1 MGKETQMANMIAA
14 LRSVVLCVAMCGV
27 TAGAAFGQAYPSKPV
42 HIIVPLGAG
51 SSTDIV
57 ARLVAQGITEET
69 GQAVVV
75 ENRPGADGMLGARS
89 VVTARPDGYTILVSS
104 STHVI
109 NVHLYKSLGYDPL
122 RDFAPVATLVEFPMY
137 LFVSANSP
145 YKSVEDIVQRAK
157 QQPGSITFASAS
169 ATQRLMGEMLQQK
182 ASVRMVNAPYRTT
195 AAALTD
201 LAAGGLI
208 DVLFTDAASAKGQW
222 QAGRVR
228 PLAVGGSKRVD
239 SSRDIPTVDEAGVKG
254 YDLVGSWFGAWAPAQ
269 TPAAVVS
276 RLNTLFA
283 NAMKTKRVQ
292 EALAAAGIQPLV
304 MSPDE
309 FARFQASETEKMG
322 RVVKAAGIE
331 PQ

>member
-1 MGKETQMANMIAA
+1 MPNLTATLRA
-14 LRSVVLCVAMCGV
+14 LLLLALCSITSASF
-27 TAGAAFGQAYPSKPV
+27 AQAFPAKPI
-42 HIIVPLGAG
+42 HIVVPLGAG

-57 ARLVAQGITEET
+57 ARLVAQSMSEET
-69 GQAVVV
+69 GQPVVV
-75 ENRPGADGMLGARS
+75 ENRPGADGMLGGRS
-89 VVTARPDGYTILVSS
+89 VVTARPDGYTVLVSS

-122 RDFAPVATLVEFPMY
+122 KDFVPVATLVEFPMY
-137 LFVSANSP
+137 LFVNANSP
-145 YKSVEDIVQRAK
+145 YKSVEELMQKARQD
-157 QQPGSITFASAS
+157 PGRISFGSAS

-182 ASVRMVNAPYRTT
+182 GGVKLTNAAYRTT

-208 DVLFTDAASAKGQW
+208 DVLFTDAATAKGQW

-228 PLAVGGSKRVD
+228 PLAVGGSKRVEGT
-239 SSRDIPTVDEAGVKG
+239 RDVPTVDEAGVKG
-254 YDLVGSWFGAWAPAQ
+254 YDLVGSWFGAWVPAH
-269 TPAAVVS
+269 TPSAVVA
-276 RLNTLFA
+276 RLNSLFA

-292 EALAAAGIQPLV
+292 EAMAASGLQPLV
-304 MSPDE
+304 MSQDE
-309 FARFQASETEKMG
+309 FARFQVSETEKMG